1 MRFGP
6 DDDLWV
12 VVDPTPESQLED
24 IVFQASLRRLEL
36 QFRGGLTMDRNPTL
50 FTDENEARVE
60 ALGRLTAMRAS
71 TAIRDRLR
79 SGEDVDLPLRIE
91 VRGADGEVLFTA
103 EITADVAEQDADT
116 GENA

>member
-6 DDDLWV
+6 DDDFWV
-12 VVDPTPESQLED
+12 VVDPTSESQLED
-24 IVFQASLRRLEL
+24 MVFQASFRRLDL
-36 QFRGGLTMDRNPTL
+36 QFKGGLTMDRNPTL

-91 VRGADGEVLFTA
+91 VHGANGEVLFTA
-103 EITADVAEQDADT
+103 EIAADGVEQDADA
-116 GENA
+116 GEEA